1 MKKEKI
7 HLEYLLNATSKNILW
22 AAISTPTGLEDWF
35 ADKVISDDKI
45 VEFHWGKT
53 EQRKAEITA
62 IRSFSFI
69 RFRWEDDENERDYF
83 EIKMTYNE
91 LTSDYVLE
99 ITDFAEPDEVDA
111 AAPMARTSVTAKSGY
126 TSESMTLIG
135 TTGRYLDIQKMEI
148 QYGRFIK
155 NADVENNTNVVALT
169 YDTAVELLGRADV
182 EGEKIS
188 LNGKSFL
195 VIGVLTEDSSSSL
208 TKGTNMMSSSSDDE
222 DSGSSVVLEGY
233 IPFSTMTRL
242 ADNILNVTQFCASAT
257 SEETLDEAENAL
269 TELLMERFEYDE
281 DAFSISD
288 QSEIMD
294 TMESVNSTMALMIG
308 GIAAISLLVGGI
320 GIMNIMLV
328 SVTER
333 TREIG
338 IRKSLGAKTSS
349 IMLQFLAEAAIL
361 TIMGGLIGIV
371 LGIAGGYA
379 ICAVIS
385 GSMGMTITPGISVG
399 TVLAATL
406 FSCAVGV
413 FFGIYPARKA
423 AKLSPIEALR
433 RN

>member
-1 MKKEKI
+1 MRLLQSFKMAWHAVSTNKLRTFLTMLGIMIGVVALVVLVSIADGATTSVTDEI
-7 HLEYLLNATSKNILW
+7 SGMGSSYLTV
-22 AAISTPTGLEDWF
+22 T
-35 ADKVISDDKI
+35 ISDDK
-45 VEFHWGKT
+45 ENPLKLS
-53 EQRKAEITA
+53 EI
-62 IRSFSFI
+62 SG
-69 RFRWEDDENERDYF
+69 
-83 EIKMTYNE
+83 
-91 LTSDYVLE
+91 
-99 ITDFAEPDEVDA
+99 FAEPDEVDA
-111 AAPMARTSVTAKSGY
+111 AAPMAKSGY

-135 TTGRYLDIQKMEI
+135 TTGSYLAIQQMEI

-155 NADVENNTNVVALT
+155 NADVENNTNVVVLT

-338 IRKSLGAKTSS
+338 IRKAIGACKRTIMMQFLLEALIVS
-349 IMLQFLAEAAIL
+349 IMGCFAGIGLSWVILKLVGIFTPSMQFTMDMRVVCVSVAF
-361 TIMGGLIGIV
+361 TGLIGI
-371 LGIAGGYA
+371 I
-379 ICAVIS
+379 
-385 GSMGMTITPGISVG
+385 
-399 TVLAATL
+399 
-406 FSCAVGV
+406 
-413 FFGIYPARKA
+413 FGLYPANKA
-423 AKLSPIEALR
+423 ARKKPIDALR
-433 RN
+433 YSG